1 MIRSAQ
7 SRKSGMNPVPFKRHE
22 FGLAHSMIERLT
34 EWSADAV
41 AQIIGAVQL
50 FSPKYMLGALLGCVL
65 NACSLLGRG
74 IVRMIFPPRTTP
86 QPPAIAAAEALLPR
100 LLVQS
105 SSSAGPNRWLLTAA
119 IRWAPSLWSFA
130 RDARTRNVTSFVIR
144 IIMGH
149 PRLQSGK

>member
-1 MIRSAQ
+1 
-7 SRKSGMNPVPFKRHE
+7 
-22 FGLAHSMIERLT
+22 MIERLT

-130 RDARTRNVTSFVIR
+130 RDARTLVDGGYSLARVVPVDQFVWSAHVELVGVFR
-144 IIMGH
+144 
-149 PRLQSGK
+149 RSSSVRRGK